1 MAGGVSTAAAQYL
14 GVSLTTARIIFVA
27 AALVGGLGLVLYA
40 VLWLFVPDDQERV
53 LIQGAAGTAREPI
66 AAALTAG
73 LATLTLSAWITRD
86 GPSWLSAILVTVGVV
101 VMSRRAPTDVAPTPP
116 PAPAP

>member
-27 AALVGGLGLVLYA
+27 AALVGGLGLVLYS

-53 LIQGAAGTAREPI
+53 LIQGAAGTRPGAHRR
-66 AAALTAG
+66 
-73 LATLTLSAWITRD
+73 SADRRTRD
-86 GPSWLSAILVTVGVV
+86 ADAERLDHP
-101 VMSRRAPTDVAPTPP
+101 
-116 PAPAP
+116 